1 LADPGASLPGASLD
15 EQVRAADPDRWLSS
29 RFVADARA
37 RADLVALYAFE
48 AELLAIP
55 TRVTQPLLAEMRYAW
70 WREQLD
76 GVFAG
81 VPRKGHPVLE
91 ALTEIVARRGLDR
104 TPFDAL
110 IEAHIG
116 RVHGEAHDL
125 DAFYVGPMQTAARI
139 LAGPGHEAAVA
150 GAGRVWGLTQTGR
163 LDEAA
168 AARPDARKAL
178 KALPVAGF
186 PAAAHA
192 ALRKTDEAEP
202 IKRLRLVWA
211 SLTGRI

>member
-1 LADPGASLPGASLD
+1 M
-15 EQVRAADPDRWLSS
+15 
-29 RFVADARA
+29 ADARA
-37 RADLVALYAFE
+37 RADLIALYAFE

-81 VPRKGHPVLE
+81 VARKGHPVLE
-91 ALTEIVARRGLDR
+91 ALTAVVARHGLER
-104 TPFDAL
+104 APFDAL

-125 DAFYVGPMQTAARI
+125 DAFYVGPMQAAARL

-150 GAGRVWGLTQTGR
+150 AAGRVWGLTQTGR
-163 LDEAA
+163 LEEAD
-168 AARPDARKAL
+168 AARPGARAAL

-186 PAAAHA
+186 PAVVHA
-192 ALRKTDEAEP
+192 ALRKPDEAEP
-202 IKRLRLVWA
+202 VKRLRLVWA